1 MIEKKIVRKFPSF
14 EVSRAELTGNVIG
27 KKDGRLIFRIYHS
40 LYYGDYILSIE
51 EPNYVFG
58 MIRHFRELFKGLE
71 RVV

>member
-14 EVSRAELTGNVIG
+14 EVSRGELTGNVIG

-40 LYYGDYILSIE
+40 LYFGDYILSME
-51 EPNYVFG
+51 DPNYVFC

-71 RVV
+71 RIV